1 MTARSRFAAS
11 PGRLVLAALALELAV
26 CLVLALAGAAD
37 RLDSEEDRDRIPRL
51 AERLQL
57 TGLSLWSS
65 ASYCRHPSQA
75 DVFSAHGE
83 HPAAPDHFPE
93 GSIVSP
99 PPGNPA
105 GAARTWGAS
114 QP

>member
-1 MTARSRFAAS
+1 MTARRRFVAS
-11 PGRLVLAALALELAV
+11 PGRLTLAALALELAV
-26 CLVLALAGAAD
+26 CLALALAGAAD
-37 RLDSEEDRDRIPRL
+37 RRDSEEDRDRIRRL
-51 AERLQL
+51 TAGLQL
-57 TGLSLWSS
+57 TGLTLWSS

-99 PPGNPA
+99 PPGNPT
-105 GAARTWGAS
+105 GASRTLGAS